1 MASHLKVSG
10 FSGTAATYKIVHNTD
25 SDETADTDVTG
36 TSGRIYQI
44 YILNGAGTYKVYTKF
59 KLTSGVVTP
68 GTTEPDMMLVAGTS
82 TSETYEFPGGLAFD
96 QLSFWT
102 TRLPATSD
110 QTAPNATTVTILCT

>member
-1 MASHLKVSG
+1 MALTVSG
-10 FSGTAATYKIVHNTD
+10 FSGTAATYKIVNNTD
-25 SDETADTDVTG
+25 SDENEVTDVTG

-44 YILNGAGTYKVYTKF
+44 YILNGAGTNTSYTKF

-68 GTTEPDMMLVAGTS
+68 GTTEPDMMLVAGPS